1 MINKDTLAIMK
12 DGAYIVNTGRGGLIN
27 TGDLIEALESG
38 KIRAA
43 LDTFE
48 TEGLFLNKNE
58 SWRIN

>member
-43 LDTFE
+43 ALDTFE
-48 TEGLFLNKNE
+48 TEGLFLNKK
-58 SWRIN
+58 

>member
-38 KIRAA
+38 KLELPLIH
-43 LDTFE
+43 LKLKDC
-48 TEGLFLNKNE
+48 
-58 SWRIN
+58 S